1 MQIVYCTK
9 LKANYKWSSIKQM
22 KLYFEY
28 GRKRSVA
35 QYKIKRNLAFKLK
48 QKSLTILK
56 PWLSNVQPRNCLTIC
71 GHEKQPLRL
80 SADQSEHAI

>member
-1 MQIVYCTK
+1 
-9 LKANYKWSSIKQM
+9 M
-22 KLYFEY
+22 KLLFEY
-28 GRKRSVA
+28 GRKRFVS
-35 QYKIKRNLAFKLK
+35 QYEIKRNLAFKLK

-56 PWLSNVQPRNCLTIC
+56 PWLSYVQPRNCLTIC